1 MKYKKT
7 KSETVNTSDNMT
19 PPSVMPQ
26 GTPPAKPDGDT
37 NRGHGGSAPDGAPGG
52 SSSGVTSYDAVKS
65 ITSDTTISDDTIKS
79 TGTDENA
86 INISNG
92 ATVGSSDLDSY
103 ISAVKSKRA
112 DAGHELKTPLT
123 IIDTNTEVIEMEN
136 GESQWTKSIRNQ
148 VDRLTSMVGQFI
160 TLSKME
166 EKNEPFDAVFLSK
179 NIKINTSSEK
189 DIHISGDEKL
199 LRQLFEILIDNAAK
213 YASEN
218 STFSISMK
226 RKSRKNM
233 LIFENES
240 DTISEGNLD
249 ILFDRFYRTDA
260 SRNSAP
266 GGSGIGLSVA
276 KSIVTLHGGTI
287 HAKSD
292 DGKKYRLLFL
302 CSTI

>member
-1 MKYKKT
+1 M
-7 KSETVNTSDNMT
+7 SVIGFITVLILVIIFSKIVLR
-19 PPSVMPQ
+19 PVAQ
-26 GTPPAKPDGDT
+26 
-37 NRGHGGSAPDGAPGG
+37 
-52 SSSGVTSYDAVKS
+52 SYEKQRQF
-65 ITSDTTISDDTIKS
+65 IT
-79 TGTDENA
+79 
-86 INISNG
+86 
-92 ATVGSSDLDSY
+92 
-103 ISAVKSKRA
+103 

-123 IIDTNTEVIEMEN
+123 IIDANTEVIEMEN

-148 VDRLTSMVGQFI
+148 VERLTSMVGQFI

-166 EKNEPFDAVFLSK
+166 EKNENFHKTDISLNIILNESLEPFDAVFLSK
-179 NIKINTSSEK
+179 NIKINTFSEK

-233 LIFENES
+233 LTFENES
-240 DTISEGNLD
+240 NTISEGNLD

-260 SRNSAP
+260 SRNSAT

-292 DGKKYRLLFL
+292 DGKKIQIIILM
-302 CSTI
+302 

>member
-1 MKYKKT
+1 M
-7 KSETVNTSDNMT
+7 SVIGFITVLILVITFSKIVLR
-19 PPSVMPQ
+19 PVAQ
-26 GTPPAKPDGDT
+26 
-37 NRGHGGSAPDGAPGG
+37 
-52 SSSGVTSYDAVKS
+52 SYEKQRQF
-65 ITSDTTISDDTIKS
+65 IT
-79 TGTDENA
+79 
-86 INISNG
+86 
-92 ATVGSSDLDSY
+92 
-103 ISAVKSKRA
+103 

-123 IIDTNTEVIEMEN
+123 IIDANTEVIEMEN

-148 VDRLTSMVGQFI
+148 VDRLTTMVGQFI

-166 EKNEPFDAVFLSK
+166 EKNENFHKTDISLNIVLNESLEPFDAVFLSK
-179 NIKINTSSEK
+179 NIKINTFSEK

-199 LRQLFEILIDNAAK
+199 LRQLFEILIDNATK

-233 LIFENES
+233 LTFENES
-240 DTISEGNLD
+240 NTISEGNLD

-260 SRNSAP
+260 SRNSAT

-292 DGKKYRLLFL
+292 DGKKIQIIILM
-302 CSTI
+302 

>member
-1 MKYKKT
+1 M
-7 KSETVNTSDNMT
+7 SGIGFITVLILVITFSKIVLR
-19 PPSVMPQ
+19 PVAQ
-26 GTPPAKPDGDT
+26 
-37 NRGHGGSAPDGAPGG
+37 
-52 SSSGVTSYDAVKS
+52 SYEKQRQF
-65 ITSDTTISDDTIKS
+65 IT
-79 TGTDENA
+79 
-86 INISNG
+86 
-92 ATVGSSDLDSY
+92 
-103 ISAVKSKRA
+103 

-123 IIDTNTEVIEMEN
+123 IIDANTEVIEMEN
-136 GESQWTKSIRNQ
+136 GENQWTKSIRNQ
-148 VDRLTSMVGQFI
+148 VERLTSMVGQFI

-166 EKNEPFDAVFLSK
+166 EKNENFHKTDISLNIILNESLEPFDAVFLSK
-179 NIKINTSSEK
+179 NIKINTFSEK

-233 LIFENES
+233 LTFENES
-240 DTISEGNLD
+240 NTISEGNLD

-260 SRNSAP
+260 SRNSAT

-292 DGKKYRLLFL
+292 DGKKIQIIILM
-302 CSTI
+302 